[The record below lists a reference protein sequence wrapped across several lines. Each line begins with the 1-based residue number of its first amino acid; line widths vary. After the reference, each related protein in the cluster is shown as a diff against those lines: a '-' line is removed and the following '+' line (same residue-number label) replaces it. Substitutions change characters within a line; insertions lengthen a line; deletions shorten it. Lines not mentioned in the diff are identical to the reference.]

1 MPVVPT
7 APGGGGAVTRQQY
20 ERIRLDGIAKRQA
33 GRPITENPHANKPRE
48 QRQADAWEDGWRYAD
63 ARRRA

>member
-1 MPVVPT
+1 M
-7 APGGGGAVTRQQY
+7 TRQQY